1 MRDQLD
7 GQNNSK
13 WTVMDFTGQPKRL
26 KSDDL
31 QKWTVLSTKT
41 GPIFRTEILGSK
53 EWKLGGL
60 R

>member
-53 EWKLGGL
+53 E
-60 R
+60 